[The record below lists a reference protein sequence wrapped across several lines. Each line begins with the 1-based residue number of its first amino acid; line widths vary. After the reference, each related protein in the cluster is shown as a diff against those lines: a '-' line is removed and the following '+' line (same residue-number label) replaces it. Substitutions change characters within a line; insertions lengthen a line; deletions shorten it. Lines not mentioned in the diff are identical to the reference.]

1 MPAVQP
7 YTSSVA
13 KTRRRPAPDL
23 PPQTSED
30 SVGQSLVR
38 ALALTTF
45 LLWLG
50 ASAILPLLPEYLH
63 DRGAT
68 DALVGVVM
76 ASYFVAALACQY
88 PAGRLADKI
97 GRRPV
102 LIGGLVCYAAGS
114 FGYLAPVGP
123 VADIGFRSLQGAGAG
138 AAEVAALAM
147 VAGNVALGRRGRA
160 FASIYGAQL
169 AAMAVGPL
177 AGSLIGLS
185 EMNVVFVL
193 AGAIAVAACL
203 PVIFGGVVARADTE
217 YTANDRHSDRG
228 LPSLNRALVGA
239 LCTAGALGLTIGVYE
254 SCWTLLLESHHASD
268 WQVGLSWTLFAVPFV
283 AMARPGGWLADHAD
297 RRWLVI
303 GSLASSVFFCSLYPF
318 VTNLSLLLALGGLE
332 AVGLAVA
339 LPSAQSL
346 LTQGSTQHELGRVQ
360 GLFSTSETAAIAV
373 SAGVAGALFSLADW
387 APFVAGAA
395 LAGALTACLPFIWR
409 HVAGRATHV
418 VAMDNAA
425 VADGAI
431 FSEA

>member
-1 MPAVQP
+1 M
-7 YTSSVA
+7 A
-13 KTRRRPAPDL
+13 KTQGEEPLD
-23 PPQTSED
+23 PPSRQSSEATA
-30 SVGQSLVR
+30 QSLVR

-50 ASAILPLLPEYLH
+50 ASAILPLLPEYLR

-88 PAGRLADKI
+88 PAGRLADKV

-102 LIGGLVCYAAGS
+102 LIGGLVSYAVGS
-114 FGYLAPVGP
+114 FGFLAPVGP
-123 VADIGFRSLQGAGAG
+123 AADIGLRSLQGAGAG

-185 EMNVVFVL
+185 AMNVAFFL
-193 AGAIAVAACL
+193 AGLIAVAATL
-203 PVIFGGVVARADTE
+203 PAMAGGVVARADTG
-217 YTANDRHSDRG
+217 YTATSRVSNRG
-228 LPSLNRALVGA
+228 LPRLNRSLVGA

-254 SCWTLLLESHHASD
+254 SCWTLLLEARHAQD

-318 VTNLSLLLALGGLE
+318 VTNLSLLMALGGLE

-346 LTQGSTQHELGRVQ
+346 LTQSSVEGELGRVQ

-373 SAGVAGALFSLADW
+373 SAGVAGALFGLATW

-395 LAGALTACLPFIWR
+395 GAGALAACLPFIWWP
-409 HVAGRATHV
+409 VAGRARN
-418 VAMDNAA
+418 VADVSNAV

-431 FSEA
+431 PF

>member
-1 MPAVQP
+1 
-7 YTSSVA
+7 
-13 KTRRRPAPDL
+13 
-23 PPQTSED
+23 
-30 SVGQSLVR
+30 
-38 ALALTTF
+38 
-45 LLWLG
+45 LWLG
-50 ASAILPLLPEYLH
+50 ASAILPLLPEYLRH
-63 DRGAT
+63 HGAT

-88 PAGRLADKI
+88 PAGRLADKV

-102 LIGGLVCYAAGS
+102 LIGGLVFYAIGS
-114 FGYLAPVGP
+114 FGFLAPVGP
-123 VADIGFRSLQGAGAG
+123 AVDIALRSLQGAGAG

-147 VAGNVALGRRGRA
+147 VAGSVAIERRGRA

-169 AAMAVGPL
+169 AAMAIGPL

-185 EMNVVFVL
+185 AMSVVFFL
-193 AGAIAVAACL
+193 AGAISVAACL
-203 PVIFGGVVARADTE
+203 PVLAGGVVARTDTE
-217 YTANDRHSDRG
+217 YTATNRMSNRG
-228 LPSLNRALVGA
+228 LPRLNRSLLGA
-239 LCTAGALGLTIGVYE
+239 LFTAAALGLTIGVYE
-254 SCWTLLLESHHASD
+254 SCWTLLLESHHAQD

-283 AMARPGGWLADHAD
+283 AMARPAGWLADHAD

-346 LTQGSTQHELGRVQ
+346 LTQSSAEGELGRVQ

-373 SAGVAGALFSLADW
+373 SAGVAGALFSLTTW

-395 LAGALTACLPFIWR
+395 GAGALTACLPVIWWR
-409 HVAGRATHV
+409 VAGRARNV
-418 VAMDNAA
+418 VPVDKPA
-425 VADGAI
+425 VVDGAI
-431 FSEA
+431 LSEA

>member
-1 MPAVQP
+1 MDKVRREAELIQP
-7 YTSSVA
+7 SPSGVDTTA
-13 KTRRRPAPDL
+13 
-23 PPQTSED
+23 
-30 SVGQSLVR
+30 QSLVR

-50 ASAILPLLPEYLH
+50 ASAILPLLPEYLR

-88 PAGRLADKI
+88 PAGRLADKV

-102 LIGGLVCYAAGS
+102 LIGGLVSYAIGS
-114 FGYLAPVGP
+114 FGFLAPVGP
-123 VADIGFRSLQGAGAG
+123 ATDIALRSLQGAGAG

-147 VAGNVALGRRGRA
+147 VAGNVPLARRGRA
-160 FASIYGAQL
+160 FASVYGAQL

-177 AGSLIGLS
+177 VGSLIGLS
-185 EMNVVFVL
+185 AMGVAFFL
-193 AGAIAVAACL
+193 AGAIAVAATL
-203 PVIFGGVVARADTE
+203 PAIAGGVVARADAG
-217 YTANDRHSDRG
+217 YTATNRLSNRG
-228 LPSLNRALVGA
+228 LPRLNRSLVGA

-254 SCWTLLLESHHASD
+254 SCWTLLLESRHAHD

-303 GSLASSVFFCSLYPF
+303 GSLASSVFFCSIYPF
-318 VTNLSLLLALGGLE
+318 VTNLPLLLALGGLE
-332 AVGLAVA
+332 AVGLAIA

-346 LTQGSTQHELGRVQ
+346 LTQSSAEGELGRVQ
-360 GLFSTSETAAIAV
+360 GMFSTSETAAIAV
-373 SAGVAGALFSLADW
+373 SAGVAGALFGLATW

-395 LAGALTACLPFIWR
+395 GAGALAVCLPFIWWP
-409 HVAGRATHV
+409 VAGKATNVAGVGHGVVTERA
-418 VAMDNAA
+418 NP
-425 VADGAI
+425 
-431 FSEA
+431 F

>member
-1 MPAVQP
+1 MARIRGEAALDPSSQP
-7 YTSSVA
+7 SSDA
-13 KTRRRPAPDL
+13 TA
-23 PPQTSED
+23 
-30 SVGQSLVR
+30 QSLVR

-50 ASAILPLLPEYLH
+50 ASAILPLLPENLR
-63 DRGAT
+63 DRGAS

-88 PAGRLADKI
+88 PAGRLADKV

-102 LIGGLVCYAAGS
+102 LIGGLLSYAVGS
-114 FGYLAPVGP
+114 FGFLAPVGP
-123 VADIGFRSLQGAGAG
+123 VADIGLRSLQGAGAG
-138 AAEVAALAM
+138 AAEVAALAI
-147 VAGNVALGRRGRA
+147 VAGGVALERRGRA

-185 EMNVVFVL
+185 AMNVVFFL
-193 AGAIAVAACL
+193 AGATAVAATL
-203 PVIFGGVVARADTE
+203 PALAGGVVARADTGH
-217 YTANDRHSDRG
+217 TTTDRLNNRG
-228 LPSLNRALVGA
+228 WPRLNRSIVGA

-254 SCWTLLLESHHASD
+254 SCWTLLLESRHATD

-297 RRWLVI
+297 RRWLVV

-318 VTNLSLLLALGGLE
+318 VTNLPLLLALGGLE
-332 AVGLAVA
+332 AVGLAIA

-346 LTQGSTQHELGRVQ
+346 LTQSSAEGELGRVQ
-360 GLFSTSETAAIAV
+360 GLFATSETAAIAL
-373 SAGVAGALFSLADW
+373 SAGVAGALFGLATF

-395 LAGALTACLPFIWR
+395 GAGALAACLPFVWR
-409 HVAGRATHV
+409 PVPGRARN
-418 VAMDNAA
+418 VAALDRAV
-425 VADGAI
+425 VADGVVP
-431 FSEA
+431 F